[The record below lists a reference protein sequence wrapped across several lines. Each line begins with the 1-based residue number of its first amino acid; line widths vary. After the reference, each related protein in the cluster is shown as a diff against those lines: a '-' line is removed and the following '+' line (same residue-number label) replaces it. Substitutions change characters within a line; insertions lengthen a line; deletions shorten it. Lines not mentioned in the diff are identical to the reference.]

1 MFMRFIQL
9 KINMDYR
16 EIIKPFYNDSIIPEL
31 QKIEGCLFAG
41 LIQSN
46 RSSDELISMT
56 LWKTKAQAEAFENSE
71 TFQKL
76 LKRIK
81 PFLSESSEWKIQLS
95 EDLQV
100 QYAPV
105 QEEPILSEYEVTA
118 QSEKSESEVLENP
131 RMYVRLVS
139 LKLQENKVDEFRHI
153 YINQIIPALNSYPG
167 CLYAYL
173 IESLRNRNEIVSV
186 TIWENKK
193 DADIYEESGKFTEL
207 VEKVKHT
214 FSEFYRWKM
223 ALEKNIKGEVRTSE
237 DMKVDYYGL
246 VSARRFKE

>member
-16 EIIKPFYNDSIIPEL
+16 EIIKQFYNDSIIPEL
-31 QKIEGCLFAG
+31 QKIDGCLFAG

-56 LWKTKAQAEAFENSE
+56 LWKTKAQAEAFEKSE
-71 TFQKL
+71 VFQKL
-76 LKRIK
+76 MKRFK

-105 QEEPILSEYEVTA
+105 QEEPVLSEFEVTA
-118 QSEKSESEVLENP
+118 QSSKSGGEALENP

-139 LKLQENKVDEFRHI
+139 LKLQEDKVDEFRRI
-153 YINQIIPALNSYPG
+153 YIDQIIPALNAWQG
-167 CLYAYL
+167 CQYAYL
-173 IESLRNRNEIVSV
+173 IESLRHRNEIISV

-193 DADIYEESGKFTEL
+193 DADIYEESGQFSEL
-207 VEKVKHT
+207 VDKVKHT

-223 ALEKNIKGEVRTSE
+223 ALEKSIRGEVKTSE

-246 VSARRFKE
+246 VSVWRYKK

>member
-16 EIIKPFYNDSIIPEL
+16 EIIKQFYNDSIIPEL
-31 QKIEGCLFAG
+31 QKIDGCLFAG

-56 LWKTKAQAEAFENSE
+56 LWKTKAQAEAFENNE
-71 TFQKL
+71 AFQKL
-76 LKRIK
+76 MKRLK

-105 QEEPILSEYEVTA
+105 QEEPVLTEYEVTA
-118 QSEKSESEVLENP
+118 QSSKDEIEALENP

-139 LKLQENKVDEFRHI
+139 LKLQEDKVDEFRKI
-153 YINQIIPALNSYPG
+153 YIDQIIPALNACPG

-173 IESLRNRNEIVSV
+173 IESLRNRNEIISV

-193 DADIYEESGKFTEL
+193 DADIYEESGQFSEL
-207 VEKVKHT
+207 VDKVKHT

-223 ALEKNIKGEVRTSE
+223 ALGKSIRGEVKTSE

-246 VSARRFKE
+246 VSVWRYKE

>member
-16 EIIKPFYNDSIIPEL
+16 EIIKQFYNDSIIPEL
-31 QKIEGCLFAG
+31 QKINGCLFAG

-56 LWKTKAQAEAFENSE
+56 LWKTKAQAEAFEKSE
-71 TFQKL
+71 VFQKL
-76 LKRIK
+76 MKRFK

-100 QYAPV
+100 QYTPV
-105 QEEPILSEYEVTA
+105 QEEPVLSEFEVTA
-118 QSEKSESEVLENP
+118 QSSKSGGEALENP

-139 LKLQENKVDEFRHI
+139 LKLQEDKVDEFRRI
-153 YINQIIPALNSYPG
+153 YIDQIIPALNAWQG
-167 CLYAYL
+167 CQYAYL
-173 IESLRNRNEIVSV
+173 IESLRHRNEIISV

-193 DADIYEESGKFTEL
+193 DADVYEESGKFAEL
-207 VEKVKHT
+207 IDKVKHT

-223 ALEKNIKGEVRTSE
+223 ALEKNIGGEVRTSD
-237 DMKVDYYGL
+237 DMKVDYYGV
-246 VSARRFKE
+246 VSARRFEE

>member
-16 EIIKPFYNDSIIPEL
+16 EIIKPFYNNSIIPEL
-31 QKIEGCLFAG
+31 QEIKGCLFAG

-56 LWKTKAQAEAFENSE
+56 LWKTKAQAEAFEQSK

-76 LKRIK
+76 MKRIK
-81 PFLSESSEWKIQLS
+81 PFLSGSSEWKIQLS

-100 QYAPV
+100 QYSPV
-105 QEEPILSEYEVTA
+105 QEEPILTEYEVTA
-118 QSEKSESEVLENP
+118 HTSSGESESLENP

-139 LKLQENKVDEFRHI
+139 LILQEGKVDEFRHI
-153 YINQIIPALNSYPG
+153 YKNQIIPALNASPG
-167 CLYAYL
+167 CRYAYL
-173 IESLRNRNEIVSV
+173 IESLQNRHEIISVS
-186 TIWENKK
+186 IWENKK
-193 DADIYEESGKFTEL
+193 DADLYEESGRFAEL
-207 VEKVKHT
+207 VDKVKHT

-223 ALEKNIKGEVRTSE
+223 ALEKNIRGEVKTSE